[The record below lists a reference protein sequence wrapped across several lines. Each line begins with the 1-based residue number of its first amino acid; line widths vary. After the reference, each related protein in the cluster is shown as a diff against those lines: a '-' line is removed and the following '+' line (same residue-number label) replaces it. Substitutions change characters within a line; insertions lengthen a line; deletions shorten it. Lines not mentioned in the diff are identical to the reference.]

1 MPPEEDEDSTEEDLR
16 VVPHNRELLL
26 DWERHINVKYA
37 GTSISV
43 LYLYKYL
50 VKGNRKIKAIF
61 QDITENISKND
72 EIKLYIRGMFPR
84 RLAYSF

>member
-1 MPPEEDEDSTEEDLR
+1 MPLLENENCTEEDFR

-26 DWERHINVKYA
+26 DWEAHINEEYA
-37 GTSISV
+37 GTSNSV

-50 VKGNRKIKAIF
+50 FKGNRKIKAIF

-84 RLAYSF
+84 RLPYN